1 MWILIVATSWRSW
14 RKKGQNVG
22 SALSIA
28 VSCMWFSISLLCL
41 CSRYIILLRPQSP
54 SHIKYDTSDR
64 AQGNISAF
72 VCFYVILCFKACSH
86 VGLGQ
91 TPFIVICIFFF
102 ICFVLKSIILLGI
115 MLAPDHIVTFKEFS
129 LEKIFKLNGVLC
141 SSSLK
146 ILNMGM
152 NC

>member
-28 VSCMWFSISLLCL
+28 VSCIWFSISLLCL
-41 CSRYIILLRPQSP
+41 CSQYIILLCPQSP

-86 VGLGQ
+86 VGLGVD
-91 TPFIVICIFFF
+91 PIHSYLYIFFF

-115 MLAPDHIVTFKEFS
+115 MLAPDHIVTFKKFS
-129 LEKIFKLNGVLC
+129 LEP
-141 SSSLK
+141 
-146 ILNMGM
+146 ILN
-152 NC
+152 